1 MAMIDDDPFGGTED
15 GVYFQ
20 YCGYFSQAV
29 IEQSVDELSA
39 RGDQRELD
47 PRVGRRL
54 INAFIEVSQNIVHY
68 SHDAL
73 TSPDQADGEIRFGS
87 VEITEEGGGFFVS
100 SSNPVSEQAAE
111 RLRDRLSE
119 LVTLDQDMLKQR
131 YQAALRSDG
140 EPGSKGGGIGFLRL
154 ARGSSSKLQFSFVDA
169 PINPD
174 IKIFNL
180 TVTVS

>member
-1 MAMIDDDPFGGTED
+1 MTSDFFDDDEAEE

-29 IEQSVDELSA
+29 IEQTVGRLQEKTDA
-39 RGDQRELD
+39 GDVD
-47 PRVGRRL
+47 PRIGRRL

-73 TSPDQADGEIRFGS
+73 TGPETTEGEIRFGS
-87 VEITEEGGGFFVS
+87 IEITEVGGGFAIS
-100 SSNPVSEQAAE
+100 SSNPVSEDAAQQLHE
-111 RLRDRLSE
+111 RLSQ
-119 LVTLDQDMLKQR
+119 LVTLDQDALKER
-131 YQAALRSDG
+131 YQAALRAD
-140 EPGSKGGGIGFLRL
+140 GGIGFLRL
-154 ARGSSSKLQFSFVDA
+154 ARGSSTQLQFSFVDA

-180 TVTVS
+180 MVTVS

>member
-1 MAMIDDDPFGGTED
+1 MASDFFDDEAEE

-29 IEQSVDELSA
+29 IEQTVGRLQEKTDA
-39 RGDQRELD
+39 GDVD
-47 PRVGRRL
+47 PRIGRRL

-73 TSPDQADGEIRFGS
+73 TGPETTEGEIRFGS
-87 VEITEEGGGFFVS
+87 IEITEVGGGFAIS
-100 SSNPVSEQAAE
+100 SSNPVSEDAAQQLHE
-111 RLRDRLSE
+111 RLSQ
-119 LVTLDQDMLKQR
+119 LVTLDQDALKER
-131 YQAALRSDG
+131 YQAALRADG

-154 ARGSSSKLQFSFVDA
+154 ARGSSTQLQFSFVDA

-180 TVTVS
+180 MVTVS